1 MDSDFSSHTRTMAM
15 QVAFDRCVPR
25 EKKLRVRLSVNRRNM
40 QLPRARVANNDDRE
54 STLASDVF
62 RYVVGFPDAKG
73 SPSIGSKSNYHIRIR
88 HRIGRANGSAHFLCV
103 LKLLPT

>member
-1 MDSDFSSHTRTMAM
+1 M
-15 QVAFDRCVPR
+15 QVAFDRCVQR

-73 SPSIGSKSNYHIRIR
+73 SLSIGSKSNYHIRIR
-88 HRIGRANGSAHFLCV
+88 HRIGRLNGSAHFLCV